1 MSKCLISDTEIHR
14 LQDELKKFTALFPTD
29 KVLEITLDYLA
40 SDPELHDVV
49 VYIQSEEFPRIH
61 KIVEYLKEYKDVS
74 AFTWMFLSLNLT
86 EKLFVPFQLVYELL
100 FYSVSNSSV
109 IKVLTF
115 MQSSVKFI
123 TSLKGIHSNQQIP
136 HAQVSVF
143 TD

>member
-1 MSKCLISDTEIHR
+1 LSKCLISDTEIHR

-74 AFTWMFLSLNLT
+74 AFT
-86 EKLFVPFQLVYELL
+86 
-100 FYSVSNSSV
+100 
-109 IKVLTF
+109 
-115 MQSSVKFI
+115 
-123 TSLKGIHSNQQIP
+123 
-136 HAQVSVF
+136 
-143 TD
+143 